1 MASTLAAPSRSP
13 VAALV
18 EGMLDLVPLPQA
30 YIRIREVVEDAQASL
45 REIADVVGSDPALT
59 ARVLRLA
66 NSAYFSLSSPV
77 DSIEHAVRV
86 LGMNQ
91 IHDMALAM
99 SAVGSL
105 SKLRADTFD
114 IHTFWR
120 MSIYAAVSARNLAVD
135 CRLPVPS
142 RLFVA
147 GLMHNIGNLVLA
159 HELPQD
165 FAECCQRACAAERP
179 YHDIQRATFGFDY
192 ADVGA
197 ELMRQWRLPEALVEP
212 VALHTQSVAAI
223 EPEHQ
228 LVAAVMQ
235 MAATTARASMWQS
248 EASEPIPDFEPQ
260 AVAMTQLDEEAIE
273 AHMQRVDG
281 EVVEFIAILMPNI

>member
-1 MASTLAAPSRSP
+1 
-13 VAALV
+13 
-18 EGMLDLVPLPQA
+18 MLDLVPLPQA
-30 YIRIREVVEDAQASL
+30 YIRIREVVEDAQSSL

-77 DSIEHAVRV
+77 DSIEQAVRV

-105 SKLRADTFD
+105 SRLHDEHFD

-120 MSIYAAVSARNLAVD
+120 LSIYAAVSARNLAVD
-135 CRLPVPS
+135 VRLPVPS

-147 GLMHNIGNLVLA
+147 GLMHNIGNLVIA
-159 HELPQD
+159 HQLPQEYVD
-165 FAECCQRACAAERP
+165 CRLQACASERP
-179 YHDIQRATFGFDY
+179 YHELQRAAFGFDY

-212 VALHTQSVAAI
+212 VALHTHAVADVPA
-223 EPEHQ
+223 EHQ
-228 LVAAVMQ
+228 LVTAVMQ
-235 MAATTARASMWQS
+235 MAATTARASAWQS
-248 EASEPIPDFEPQ
+248 PDSEPIPDFEPQ
-260 AVAMTQLDEEAIE
+260 AVALTHLDEDAIE

-281 EVVEFIAILMPNI
+281 EVIEFIAILMPKV

>member
-1 MASTLAAPSRSP
+1 MSTQINATPLSP

-18 EGMLDLVPLPQA
+18 DGMLDLVPLPQA
-30 YIRIREVVEDAQASL
+30 YIRIRQVVDDAQASL

-91 IHDMALAM
+91 VHDMALAM

-105 SKLRADTFD
+105 SHLRADTFD

-120 MSIYAAVSARNLAVD
+120 MSIYAAVSARNFAVD

-147 GLMHNIGNLVLA
+147 GLMHNIGNLVIA
-159 HELPQD
+159 HELPQA
-165 FAECCQRACAAERP
+165 FAECRQQACASERP
-179 YHDIQRATFGFDY
+179 YHEVQRATLGYDY

-212 VALHTQSVAAI
+212 VALHTRPVGEVA
-223 EPEHQ
+223 PEHQ

-248 EASEPIPDFEPQ
+248 AESEPIPDFEPQ
-260 AVAMTQLDEEAIE
+260 AVSLTQQDEDAIE

-281 EVVEFIAILMPNI
+281 EVIEFIAILMPKV